1 MDLGPAA
8 LRYGVASSI
17 AGVLRTEP
25 RGTKADSLSVVL
37 TSRGAA
43 AHSKQG

>member
-8 LRYGVASSI
+8 LQVRGRRSI

-25 RGTKADSLSVVL
+25 RGTKADFYPLF
-37 TSRGAA
+37 
-43 AHSKQG
+43 